1 MSDNANN
8 ASSSSALAGDPEIRQ
23 RRVRISL
30 IWLVPI
36 VAALVGLS
44 MVVQSWLSA
53 GPQITVSFFTAEGLE
68 ANKTQVKYKNVVIG
82 RVTGITLSEDRTRV
96 VATIDLDQN
105 TEAFTREDAQF
116 WVVRPRI
123 GASGVSGVDTLL
135 SGSFIGADP
144 GDATETRREFIGLE
158 APPPVTFG
166 VEGKRF
172 TLLTSDLGSLGIG
185 SPIYYRRIPV
195 GQVISYALS
204 KDGKGVAVQIF
215 VNAPYDEFVTADTRF
230 WNASGVDVSLAAD
243 GFKVNTQSLS
253 SILAGGI
260 AFRAPAYIT
269 DVTPAVEESEFALFD
284 DMSQAMAPDD
294 GPARF
299 VQMRFDQTL
308 RGLNVDAPVEFLGV
322 PIGRVVSVN
331 LDYDEQRKSFPVVV
345 GAVIY
350 PNRLGAA
357 NDKLLALIEGDD
369 EERSAHLIRSFV
381 DNGLRAQART
391 GNLLTGQLYISLD
404 FDSRAADVVFDPHA
418 RPLVIPT
425 IPGSFDKLQE
435 QLQAVVDKLS
445 KVPFESMANNIDGS
459 LSELRKTLE
468 QVNSG
473 VLPQLQ
479 STLERSEQTLQSANQ
494 AMADGSPQRQQVG
507 DTLEEV
513 QRAVR
518 SVRVLTDYLSRH
530 PESLIRG
537 RGNAE
542 SPASF
547 KGGATSRALN
557 TEPHE

>member
-1 MSDNANN
+1 MSDNPRHP
-8 ASSSSALAGDPEIRQ
+8 SSSPAIAGDPEIRQ

-44 MVVQSWLSA
+44 MVVQNWLSA
-53 GPQITVSFFTAEGLE
+53 GPQITVSFLTAEGLE

-82 RVTGITLSEDRTRV
+82 RVTSITLSEDRTRV
-96 VATIDLDQN
+96 AATIELDQN
-105 TEAFTREDAQF
+105 TEAFIREDAQF

-144 GDATETRREFIGLE
+144 GDAAETQREFIGLE

-172 TLLTSDLGSLGIG
+172 TLQTSDLGSLGIG
-185 SPIYYRRIPV
+185 SPVYYRRIPV
-195 GQVISYALS
+195 GQVVSFTLDE
-204 KDGKGVAVQIF
+204 DGKGVAVQVF
-215 VNAPYDEFVTADTRF
+215 VNTPYDDFITADTRF

-260 AFRAPAYIT
+260 AFRAPNYST
-269 DVTPAVEESEFALFD
+269 TTEPAAEDREFTLFN
-284 DMSQAMAPDD
+284 DMARAMAPDD
-294 GPARF
+294 GPARY

-331 LDYDEQRKSFPVVV
+331 LDYDEHNKSFPVVV

-357 NDKLLALIEGDD
+357 HDKLLGLIEGSD
-369 EERSAHLIRSFV
+369 EERSAQLIRGFV
-381 DNGLRAQART
+381 EQGLRAQART

-404 FDSRAADVVFDPHA
+404 FAPRAPAMVFDPHA

-445 KVPFESMANNIDGS
+445 KLPIESMANNLDGS

-479 STLERSEQTLQSANQ
+479 STLERSEQTLDNANQ
-494 AMADGSPQRQQVG
+494 ALADGSPQRQQVG

-547 KGGATSRALN
+547 KGGSTSRELN
-557 TEPHE
+557 TESQ

>member
-1 MSDNANN
+1 MSDNPHHPG
-8 ASSSSALAGDPEIRQ
+8 SSPATAGDPEIRQ

-53 GPQITVSFFTAEGLE
+53 GPQITVSFLTAEGLE
-68 ANKTQVKYKNVVIG
+68 ANKTQVKYKNVIIG
-82 RVTGITLSEDRTRV
+82 RVTSISLSEDRTRV
-96 VATIDLDQN
+96 IATIELDQN
-105 TEAFTREDAQF
+105 TEAFTLEDAQF

-144 GDATETRREFIGLE
+144 GDVTESRHEFIGLE

-172 TLLTSDLGSLGIG
+172 TLHTSDLGSLGVG
-185 SPIYYRRIPV
+185 SPLYYRRIPV
-195 GQVISYALS
+195 GQVVSYALS
-204 KDGKGVAVQIF
+204 EDGKGVAVQIF

-260 AFRAPAYIT
+260 SFRAPSYSPNT
-269 DVTPAVEESEFALFD
+269 DPATEDSKFALFD
-284 DMSQAMAPDD
+284 DVDQAMAPDD
-294 GPARF
+294 GSARF

-331 LDYDEQRKSFPVVV
+331 LDYDEQRKNFPVLV

-357 NDKLLALIEGDD
+357 HDKLLALIEGSD
-369 EERSAHLIRSFV
+369 EERSAHLIRVFV
-381 DNGLRAQART
+381 ERGLRAQART

-404 FDSRAADVVFDPHA
+404 FDDRATDVVFDPHA

-435 QLQAVVDKLS
+435 QLQAMVDKLS
-445 KVPFESMANNIDGS
+445 KLPIESMANNLDGS

-479 STLERSEQTLQSANQ
+479 STLERSEQTLDNANQ
-494 AMADGSPQRQQVG
+494 ALTDGSPQRQQVG

-547 KGGATSRALN
+547 KGGSTSRELN
-557 TEPHE
+557 TESQ